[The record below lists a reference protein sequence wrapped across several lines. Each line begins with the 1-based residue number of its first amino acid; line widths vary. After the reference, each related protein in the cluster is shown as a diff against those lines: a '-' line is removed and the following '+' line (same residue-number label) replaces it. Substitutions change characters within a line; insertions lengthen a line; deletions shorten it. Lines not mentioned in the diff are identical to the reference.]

1 MGNESSDRT
10 WVLPEEPIPVR
21 LMATIW
27 ADADG
32 LHDDLAAPADLDA
45 WLGSVGVQLNGV
57 GATQE
62 ESLRA
67 RALRDS
73 VRKLA
78 AHVTG
83 DQRPGAASPVTTVD
97 DAARTVNAAASW
109 RPIAQLRLD
118 DARLVLGADA
128 AASSVVA
135 GLADVACEAQQLL
148 SGDPSQLRACHAPGC
163 VLYFTKTHPR
173 REWCSVT
180 CGNRARAAR
189 HYQLVRSARGARE
202 HTER

>member
-1 MGNESSDRT
+1 
-10 WVLPEEPIPVR
+10 
-21 LMATIW
+21 MATIW

-32 LHDDLAAPADLDA
+32 LHDDLSAPADLDA
-45 WLGSVGVQLNGV
+45 WLGSAGVELNGV

-62 ESLRA
+62 EFLRA

-83 DQRPGAASPVTTVD
+83 DQRPGAASPVATVD
-97 DAARTVNAAASW
+97 DAARTVNAAASR

-118 DARLVLGADA
+118 DARLVLGADS

-135 GLADVACEAQQLL
+135 GLADAACEAQQLL
-148 SGDPSQLRACHAPGC
+148 SEEPSRLRACHAPGC

-189 HYQLVRSARGARE
+189 HYQSVRSARGARE